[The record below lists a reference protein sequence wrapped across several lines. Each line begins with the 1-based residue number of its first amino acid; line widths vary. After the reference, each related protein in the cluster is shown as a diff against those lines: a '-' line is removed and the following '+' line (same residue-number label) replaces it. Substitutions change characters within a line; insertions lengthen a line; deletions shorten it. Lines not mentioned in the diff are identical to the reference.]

1 MSIPKLLPRPA
12 CPANVTA
19 PLAMARPRSRLLLL
33 VLAVLSSL
41 LPAAPASAA
50 SSRLTIRGAGWGHGV
65 GMSQYGAKGF
75 AERGSD
81 YRSILGHYYT
91 GTGVSSIGSG
101 RVVRV
106 LMQATRT
113 RSSFTGATRAGTR
126 NLSPG
131 SSYSVRRRSDSSVW
145 LVSPKGRRL
154 GAFSSPL
161 VVSGATP
168 ITLRGPA
175 GNGRSDGAYRGS
187 VEFRAD
193 ALGGVTAI
201 NAVGLDDYLQGVVP
215 AESPASWPLE
225 ALKAQA
231 VAARSYAITT
241 SKAGAGFDQY
251 PDTRSQV
258 YGGVGVEQPSTTEA
272 VRQTAGE
279 VVTYQGNPVTTY
291 FFSTSGGRTENVE
304 NTSLGR
310 EPVPWLQSVD
320 DPYESSPRHRWGPIR
335 MSLSSARGKLG
346 GLVKGGFRGIDVLD
360 RGVSPRIVSA
370 EIVGTRGRTRVD
382 GATLRA
388 RFGLY
393 DTWAFFTSISSR
405 DSDPPPATPTAR
417 AAGARRPVGTIAGRV
432 RPAKRG
438 APLLVQRAERGRWVD
453 VARTKVAGGGRY
465 RFAVDRRADYRVV
478 FGGDAGPRVRIG

>member
-1 MSIPKLLPRPA
+1 MTRRRLLSIP
-12 CPANVTA
+12 
-19 PLAMARPRSRLLLL
+19 
-33 VLAVLSSL
+33 LAVLL
-41 LPAAPASAA
+41 CVGPAAFASAA

-75 AERGSD
+75 AEHGAS

-91 GTGVSSIGSG
+91 GTAVSPIGSG

-106 LMQATRT
+106 LMQSTRT
-113 RSSFTGATRAGTR
+113 RTSFTGATRAGTR
-126 NLSPG
+126 NLTPTST
-131 SSYSVRRRSDSSVW
+131 YSVRRRSESSVW
-145 LVSPKGRRL
+145 LLSPRGRRL
-154 GAFSSPL
+154 GAFTSPL
-161 VVSGATP
+161 VVSGGTP
-168 ITLRGPA
+168 ITLRGAA

-187 VEFRAD
+187 FEFRAD
-193 ALGGVTAI
+193 ALGGVTTV

-215 AESPASWPLE
+215 AESPSSWPLE

-241 SKAGAGFDQY
+241 SKAGTGFDHY

-258 YGGVGVEQPSTTEA
+258 YGGVAVEQPSTNEA

-310 EPVPWLQSVD
+310 EPVPWLRSVE
-320 DPYESSPRHRWGPIR
+320 DPYESAPRHRWGPIR
-335 MSLSSARGKLG
+335 MSLGSARRKLG
-346 GLVKGGFRGIDVLD
+346 GLVKGGFRGIDVID
-360 RGVSPRIVSA
+360 RGVSPRIVTA

-405 DSDPPPATPTAR
+405 DSDPPVATPTQ
-417 AAGARRPVGTIAGRV
+417 AASVAATGHRIIRRPVGAIAGRIL
-432 RPAKRG
+432 PARRG
-438 APLLVQRAERGRWVD
+438 ASLLVQRADDGRWVN
-453 VARTKVAGGGRY
+453 VATTTVGRGGRY
-465 RFAVDRRADYRVV
+465 RHAVGRRADYRVV
-478 FGGDAGPRVRIG
+478 FQGDAGPRVRIR

>member
-1 MSIPKLLPRPA
+1 MS
-12 CPANVTA
+12 
-19 PLAMARPRSRLLLL
+19 RPRSRLLPLPLAALL
-33 VLAVLSSL
+33 CLAL
-41 LPAAPASAA
+41 AATASAA

-75 AERGSD
+75 AEHGSD

-91 GTGVSSIGSG
+91 GTGVSAIGSG

-106 LMQATRT
+106 LMQT
-113 RSSFTGATRAGTR
+113 RSRASFTGATRAGTR

-131 SSYSVRRRSDSSVW
+131 NTYAVRRRGSSSVV
-145 LVSPKGRRL
+145 LLSPRGRRL
-154 GAFSSPL
+154 GTFSSPL
-161 VVSGATP
+161 VVSGDTP
-168 ITLRGPA
+168 ITLRGAA
-175 GNGRSDGAYRGS
+175 GNGRSNGDYRGS
-187 VEFRAD
+187 FEFRAD

-201 NAVGLDDYLQGVVP
+201 NVVGLDDYLQGVVP
-215 AESPASWPLE
+215 AESPASWPIE

-241 SKAGAGFDQY
+241 SKAGAGFDHY

-258 YGGVGVEQPSTTEA
+258 YGGVEVEQPSTNEA

-279 VVTYQGNPVTTY
+279 VVTYQGDPVTTY

-320 DPYESSPRHRWGPIR
+320 DPYESAPRHRWGPIR
-335 MSLSSARGKLG
+335 MSLGSARRKLG
-346 GLVKGGFRGIDVLD
+346 GLVKGGFRGIEVLD

-370 EIVGTRGRTRVD
+370 HVVGTRGRTRVD

-388 RFGLY
+388 RLGLY

-405 DSDPPPATPTAR
+405 DADPPPATPTAR
-417 AAGARRPVGTIAGRV
+417 TARRPAGALAGRV
-432 RPAKRG
+432 LPAREG
-438 APLLVQRAERGRWVD
+438 TALRVQRAQDGRWTD
-453 VARTKVAGGGRY
+453 VATTLVGRGGRY
-465 RFAVDRRADYRVV
+465 RVAVDRRDDYRVV
-478 FGGDAGPRVRIG
+478 FRGDAGPRVRVR